1 VKKITFILM
10 GFVLVFSS
18 CKEDP
23 PILPPD
29 DNIETNG
36 VVNGGFED
44 WVVKTQGAVEF
55 DEPAGDFWA
64 SLNTL
69 KFLGAPATA
78 ETTTDS
84 YEGNFALYLESK
96 AWGSDWVLPGIMVAG
111 FFNVNAN
118 IGENLF
124 QGMPIDT
131 LPDYFS
137 LYYKYAPAT
146 SDTAIFYSYLTR
158 YNFETQK
165 RDTIAEAHIS
175 ILQQVDSYTYIELPY
190 ELLIQD
196 IVPDTINII
205 MLTSASG
212 ESMKGHAGSALWIDE
227 VKTGFFD

>member
-1 VKKITFILM
+1 MGKIVFIFM
-10 GFVLVFSS
+10 VFVLVLSS
-18 CKEDP
+18 CKEEP
-23 PILPPD
+23 PVLPPD
-29 DNIETNG
+29 DKIETNG

-69 KFLGAPATA
+69 KFINAPATA

-84 YEGNFALYLESK
+84 YEGNFALYLEAK

-111 FFNVNAN
+111 VFDVDAD
-118 IGENLF
+118 IGKNLF

-146 SDTAIFYSYLTR
+146 GDTAIFYSCLTR
-158 YNFETQK
+158 YNFYTQK

-175 ILQQVDSYTYIELPY
+175 ILQQVDTYTYLELPY
-190 ELLIQD
+190 ELLMQD
-196 IVPDTINII
+196 IVPDTISII

-212 ESMKGHAGSALWIDE
+212 ESMNGHVGSALWIDE